1 MNKKTHYRPDN
12 HRGTNGIS
20 SLNQNSEKMLLPIGI
35 FVIVLPLQFTA
46 APPSRGDS
54 LRELR
59 KLMRQQDDERQQP
72 VAASTPR
79 TFQSENQFN
88 EDISQWL
95 LSLEH
100 LGLEI
105 FQFVQQCR
113 QPGSQCQQRRVHR
126 RFRSLRHGYTELRA
140 QLEALEV
147 SYVGRMSSEEA
158 WTLESTIQKVK
169 LVLRQY
175 DETLRLINGQ
185 IFKLVDQ

>member
-1 MNKKTHYRPDN
+1 
-12 HRGTNGIS
+12 
-20 SLNQNSEKMLLPIGI
+20 MLLPIGI
-35 FVIVLPLQFTA
+35 LVIVLPLQFTA
-46 APPSRGDS
+46 ASPSRGDS

-72 VAASTPR
+72 MAASTPR

-113 QPGSQCQQRRVHR
+113 LPGSQCQQRRVHR

-158 WTLESTIQKVK
+158 WTLESTMQKVK
-169 LVLRQY
+169 MVLRQY